1 MAGVK
6 VTDLSPLTTADAAD
20 IFYIVDSSANQSKQ
34 VDLTTIAAALDT
46 LLTYVPL
53 RGTAYTGLGQVTGD
67 IEVDVAAGG
76 QMTLRFPSGDIIAVG
91 VDYGGYSA
99 ISFYNT
105 SVNETVYLYNRGGDL
120 YIENVDT
127 GQGTGSIIGQITGL
141 NATKMNYSDG
151 FNQSGQTPP
160 AEFNIIAKGIDAKQY
175 LVNGSGT
182 YKGLTKLPSHYF
194 IDSCSYSQIGT
205 GAPFEKMVFETQVGS
220 GIVTKQLSY
229 VSTGRYDIK
238 YLMIQ
243 SFGFVPQV
251 DKIKII
257 TSGGEEPHVCI
268 SHAILIQQEIIG
280 AFTYDTVTITIFT
293 RQPSN
298 NNLADN
304 HLTASP
310 IDVYFY
316 E

>member
-6 VTDLSPLTTADAAD
+6 VTDLPNLNTADSAD
-20 IFYIVDSSANQSKQ
+20 IFYVVDESANQSKK
-34 VDLTTIAAALDT
+34 VDLATVAAALNA
-46 LLTYVPL
+46 LLTYIPL
-53 RGTAYTGLGQVTGD
+53 KGTAFTGNGQVTGD
-67 IEVDVAAGG
+67 IEVDVANGG
-76 QMTLRFPSGDIIAVG
+76 LMTLRFPSGDIIGVG

-99 ISFYNT
+99 MSFYNA
-105 SVNETVYLYNRGGDL
+105 SVNQTVYLYNRGGDL

-127 GQGTGSIIGQITGL
+127 GEGTGAIIAQITGL
-141 NATKMNYSDG
+141 NATKMNYIDG

-160 AEFNIIAKGIDAKQY
+160 AAFNNIFKGDDLKQY
-175 LVNGSGT
+175 LGNGSGT
-182 YKGLTKLPSHYF
+182 YRGLTKLPSHYF
-194 IDSCSYSQIGT
+194 VDSCSYTQTGT
-205 GAPFEKMVFETQVGS
+205 NAPQEITAFETQVGS
-220 GIVTKQLSY
+220 GIVTKQISY

-238 YLMIQ
+238 YLMLQ
-243 SFGFVPQV
+243 GFGFAPQAN
-251 DKIKII
+251 KIKII

-268 SHAILIQQEIIG
+268 SHSILIQQEIIG
-280 AFTYDTVTITIFT
+280 LFTYDTVTITIFT

>member
-6 VTDLSPLTTADAAD
+6 VTDLPPLSTADAAD
-20 IFYIVDSSANQSKQ
+20 IFYVVDSSANQSKQ
-34 VDLTTIAAALDT
+34 VDLTTIAGALDT
-46 LLTYVPL
+46 LLAYVPL
-53 RGTAYTGLGQVTGD
+53 RGTAFTGLGQVTGD

-76 QMTLRFPSGDIIAVG
+76 VMTLRFPSGDIIGVG

-99 ISFYNT
+99 LSFFNA
-105 SVNETVYLYNRGGDL
+105 SVNQTIYLYNRGGDL

-127 GQGTGSIIGQITGL
+127 GQGTGAIIGQILGL
-141 NATKMNYSDG
+141 IANKINYIDG
-151 FNQSGQTPP
+151 FNQSGQTAP
-160 AEFNIIAKGIDAKQY
+160 AEFNTIAKGIDLKQY

-182 YKGLTKLPSHYF
+182 YRGLTKLPSHYF
-194 IDSCSYSQIGT
+194 IDSCSYSQSGT
-205 GAPFEKMVFETQVGS
+205 NAPQEITAFETQVGS
-220 GIVTKQLSY
+220 GIVTKQISY

-243 SFGFVPQV
+243 SLGFVPQA

-257 TSGGEEPHVCI
+257 SSGGEEPHVCI
-268 SHAILIQQEIIG
+268 SHSILIQQEIIG

-298 NNLADN
+298 NNLSDN
-304 HLTASP
+304 HLTKSP